1 VQQNSNSYIEGSS
14 LESYFGQV
22 NYDYK
27 TLISYQELLGEME
40 VLSSSINGTFGSIEH
55 HHGLYLM
62 SHLWTIK
69 MYLVS

>member
-27 TLISYQELLGEME
+27 TLILSGTVRRDGSSKFINNKWELSA
-40 VLSSSINGTFGSIEH
+40 LSDIMDCI
-55 HHGLYLM
+55 
-62 SHLWTIK
+62 
-69 MYLVS
+69 